1 MTRWLLVAVLAA
13 ASLAHAVPASAQA
26 VDPAFQRD
34 IEKMLEMTGAAR
46 LGEQIA
52 GAVVQQ
58 VGQSMRQGNPS
69 VPARAVEIMSEV
81 VKDLFTKEYGSLQP
95 KLVGAYAKVLTHD
108 EVRQLIAF
116 YETPLGRRLIAVTPQ
131 LAQAGM
137 EAGQSWAQELAPR
150 LQSDVQRRLQAEG
163 LIK

>member
-1 MTRWLLVAVLAA
+1 VTSLAA
-13 ASLAHAVPASAQA
+13 PIPVSAQA

-34 IEKMLEMTGAAR
+34 IEKMLEVTGAAR

-58 VGQSMRQGNPS
+58 LGQQMRQSNPT

-81 VKDLFTKEYGSLQP
+81 VRELFTKEYATLQP
-95 KLVGAYAKVLTHD
+95 RLVVAYAKVLTHD

-137 EAGQSWAQELAPR
+137 EAGQGWAQELGPR
-150 LQSDVQRRLQAEG
+150 LQSEMQRRLQAEG